1 MSTATKNQGYEGKDI
16 DSTLVEPFDPQRFA
30 DMVQTAVRA
39 NTVMRD
45 VAMTVNRELVG
56 SPGSAIDIRQTGRVA
71 VNDKTE
77 GSATADE
84 DYPHES
90 TTVTTDPS
98 QSGGFVKQTIVPI
111 TDEAQEDSNL
121 DELERTATNIGESMA
136 EANDSEAY
144 NIVTGLAAGGSSP
157 AAGEAYSA
165 TTSSAGEISYT
176 DVKDLAMT
184 MQQNKYRVDS
194 LLVSFDHASDLL
206 DEDKFILANEAGT
219 DAGLREGRVG
229 RFAGLEVYV
238 SSQFNASSGNTG
250 DIQAVVLDSDR
261 AYAEAVKREPTI
273 EEDRLP
279 QQGETDL
286 VGTFRFGMATV
297 DENAIGYLVNA

>member
-1 MSTATKNQGYEGKDI
+1 MSATKNQDYEAKDI
-16 DSTLVEPFDPQRFA
+16 TSTLVDSFDPQRFA

-45 VAMTVNRELVG
+45 VAMEVNRELVG
-56 SPGSAIDIRQTGRVA
+56 SAGSAIDIRQTGRVA
-71 VNDKTE
+71 VNDKSE
-77 GSATADE
+77 GSAPADE
-84 DYPHES
+84 DYTHES

-98 QSGGFVKQTIVPI
+98 QNGGFVKQTIVPI

-121 DELERTATNIGESMA
+121 DEMERTATNIGEAMA
-136 EANDSEAY
+136 EANDQEAY
-144 NIVTGLAAGGSSP
+144 NIVTGVTQGGTSP
-157 AAGEAYSA
+157 ADGEAFSVNA
-165 TTSSAGEISYT
+165 STAGEISYT

-219 DAGLREGRVG
+219 DAGLREGRIG

-238 SSQFNASSGNTG
+238 SSQFNASTTTT
-250 DIQAVVLDSDR
+250 DDVQAVVLDSDR
-261 AYAEAVKREPTI
+261 AYVEAVKREPTI

-286 VGTFRFGMATV
+286 VGSFRFGIATV
-297 DENAIGYLVNA
+297 DENAIGYVVNA